1 MAKAT
6 QGVQDLV
13 HEVLAVLPK
22 PLSED
27 ITDEVCLAIENNRK
41 WKAEYDLLSSQLR
54 YWVVN
59 NWIGQYVAQALGRKR
74 GREVEATSSLIRYYS
89 KLPP

>member
-13 HEVLAVLPK
+13 HEILAALPK
-22 PLSED
+22 PHSED
-27 ITDEVCLAIENNRK
+27 ITDEVCLAIEKNPK
-41 WKAEYDLLSSQLR
+41 WTAEYDLLSGQLR
-54 YWVVN
+54 DWVVN
-59 NWIGQYVAQALGRKR
+59 NWIGQYVALALGRKR
-74 GREVEATSSLIRYYS
+74 GKVVESTSTLIRYYS

>member
-13 HEVLAVLPK
+13 REVLAELPK
-22 PLSED
+22 PYSED
-27 ITDEVCLAIENNRK
+27 ITDEVCLAIEKNKR
-41 WKAEYDLLSSQLR
+41 WRAEYDLLSNELR

-59 NWIGQYVAQALGRKR
+59 NWIGQYVALALNRKR
-74 GREVEATSSLIRYYS
+74 GEQVTAKSQLITSYS
-89 KLPP
+89 KLR